1 MARIL
6 NIQLTAAPVGE
17 EKPPPPVCLTTLAE
31 SRGGKMPDSI
41 VIELQRDA
49 LDRNCRVT
57 DLLRKAFVVA
67 KKLNTSEFENW
78 ITKELN
84 GYGEAET
91 VPEYRMIRGQVR
103 GWNPYH
109 GWQPIY
115 FPNAEM
121 EDKLS
126 QCGNN
131 QTIAEIENLLNEKSE
146 KGTLM
151 IPFTGKV
158 HQQLCNAIRDKIDI
172 SLIIQPSD
180 LVRIIDKVRTIIL
193 NWALKLE
200 EDGVMG
206 DGLSFTIKEKQEAEK
221 HSYNINNFYG
231 SVLGSQIQQGSNHSS
246 QAIEIKG
253 CPPDELI
260 KLMTGIKSILSELAF
275 DDEIRKE
282 LSADIDSVEAQ
293 VKSPNPKTSIIHEG
307 LKSIRTVLEGASGEL
322 VAPLLVQLGKILIG
336 GS

>member
-1 MARIL
+1 
-6 NIQLTAAPVGE
+6 
-17 EKPPPPVCLTTLAE
+17 
-31 SRGGKMPDSI
+31 MPDSI

-67 KKLNTSEFENW
+67 KKLNVSEFENW

-84 GYGEAET
+84 GYEEAEP
-91 VPEYRMIRGQVR
+91 VPDYRMIRGRVR
-103 GWNPYH
+103 GWNPCH

-131 QTIAEIENLLNEKSE
+131 QTIAEIEDLLNEKSE
-146 KGTLM
+146 IGTLM

-158 HQQLCNAIRDKIDI
+158 HQQLCTAIRDKIDI

-180 LVRIIDKVRTIIL
+180 LVKIIDKVRTIIL

-206 DGLSFTIKEKQEAEK
+206 DGMSFTARERQEVEK

-253 CPPDELI
+253 CPSDELI
-260 KLMTGIKSILSELAF
+260 KLMSDIKNVLPELTL
-275 DDEIRKE
+275 DDEMRKE
-282 LSADIDSVEAQ
+282 LSADIDSVDAQ
-293 VKSPNPKTSIIHEG
+293 VTSPKPKPSIIHEG